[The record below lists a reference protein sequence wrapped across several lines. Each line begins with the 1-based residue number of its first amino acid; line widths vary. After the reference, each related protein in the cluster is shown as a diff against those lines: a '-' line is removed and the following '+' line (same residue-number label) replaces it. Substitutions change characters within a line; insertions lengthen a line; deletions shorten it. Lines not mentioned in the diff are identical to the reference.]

1 LVAIFKINETK
12 NGLTFEVKVT
22 PGVSRAQMVGFQ
34 DGALKL
40 KVTAQPVEGAANN
53 ACIKLLSE
61 ALKLRKSQVE
71 ILAGA
76 KSRRKIVLIKDV
88 TRKDLEMRL
97 NNVC

>member
-1 LVAIFKINETK
+1 MAGIFQINESK
-12 NGLTFEVKVT
+12 RGLTFEVKVK
-22 PGVSRAQMVGFQ
+22 PGAPRAQIVGFQ

-53 ACIKLLSE
+53 ACITLLSE

-71 ILAGA
+71 ILGGA
-76 KSRRKIVLIKDV
+76 KLRRKIVLIKDV